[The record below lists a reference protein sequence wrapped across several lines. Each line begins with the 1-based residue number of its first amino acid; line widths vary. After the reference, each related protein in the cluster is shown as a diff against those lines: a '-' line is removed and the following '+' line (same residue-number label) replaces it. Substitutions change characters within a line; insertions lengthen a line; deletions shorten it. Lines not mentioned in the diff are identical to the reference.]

1 MRIGLYISGAGH
13 VLLILWLLFGSL
25 IGWRDDEVK
34 LRVSDVSFIS
44 EDEFAAMTAPRPEA
58 AVAET
63 PPAPAPEPE
72 PTPEPEPEPE
82 PEPAPAPE
90 PAPQPRPEPTPG
102 PTPEPEPEPT
112 PEPAPEPE
120 PIPDP
125 VPEPPAPEPALQD
138 APRVA
143 PTPAPKPAPEAE
155 VAPERVDAPS
165 PREDADATPTPE
177 VVPTAPQEATTEIVT
192 EAKTAAP
199 TSSARPRVRPQNL
212 DKPTPPKPPQPE
224 PPAPAS
230 SAANAVASAVSDAI
244 AGGERDVPQQDAPE
258 GPPLTRG
265 EKEGLRVAVQQCWD
279 VGTISSDALRT
290 TVMILV
296 DMDRSGKPIAQSLRM
311 VGWEG
316 PSQAA
321 ADIAFQAARRAVLI
335 CGRNGYDL
343 PAEKYGQWRQIE
355 LTFDPNKMRLR

>member
-58 AVAET
+58 AVADT

-72 PTPEPEPEPE
+72 PTPEPE

-90 PAPQPRPEPTPG
+90 PAPQPRPEPTPE

-165 PREDADATPTPE
+165 PQEDADATPTPE

-224 PPAPAS
+224 PQAPAS
-230 SAANAVASAVSDAI
+230 SAANAVASAVNDAI
-244 AGGERDVPQQDAPE
+244 AGGERDTPQQDAPE

-265 EKEGLRVAVQQCWD
+265 EKEGLRLAVKQCWNI
-279 VGTISSDALRT
+279 GSSSSDALRT
-290 TVMILV
+290 TVVVMV
-296 DMDRSGKPIAQSLRM
+296 DMDRDGKPKAVRLAS
-311 VGWEG
+311 WDG
-316 PSQAA
+316 PSQSA
-321 ADIAFQAARRAVLI
+321 ADIAYQAARRAVLI
-335 CGRNGYDL
+335 CGRSGFDL
-343 PAEKYGQWRQIE
+343 PQEKYGQWRQIE
-355 LTFDPNKMRLR
+355 MTFNPDKMRIK

>member
-44 EDEFAAMTAPRPEA
+44 EDEFAAMTAPKPEA
-58 AVAET
+58 AVADT

-72 PTPEPEPEPE
+72 PTPAPE

-90 PAPQPRPEPTPG
+90 PAPQPRPEPTP
-102 PTPEPEPEPT
+102 EPEPEPT
-112 PEPAPEPE
+112 LEPAPEPE

-165 PREDADATPTPE
+165 PREEADATPTPE

-224 PPAPAS
+224 PAQPEPQAPAS

-244 AGGERDVPQQDAPE
+244 AGGERETPQQDAPE

-265 EKEGLRVAVQQCWD
+265 EKEGLRLAVKQCWSS
-279 VGTISSDALRT
+279 GAFSSDAMRT
-290 TVMILV
+290 TVVVMV
-296 DMDRSGKPIAQSLRM
+296 DMDRDGKPSNISM
-311 VGWEG
+311 IGWDG
-316 PSQAA
+316 PNKVA
-321 ADIAFQAARRAVLI
+321 ADVVFRAARIAVLR
-335 CGRNGYDL
+335 CGQRGYDL
-343 PAEKYGQWRQIE
+343 PTDKYSQWRQIE